1 MKLSKYIILL
11 ALTVSCNAPQAV
23 YDYDEKVNFST
34 LNTYKIYPDLVTN
47 LNQLDDQ
54 RIISILNEKLAQK
67 GFTTSET
74 PQIYVNFYASSYET
88 PSRNTLGVGVGGT
101 GRNVG
106 VGVSGGIP
114 LGGPETYLRLTIDF
128 IDTEKDSLI
137 WQAEVEG
144 QLNNNT
150 TPQKREESLRLM
162 IDKALKGYPP
172 KK

>member
-11 ALTVSCNAPQAV
+11 ALVVSCNAPQAV

-88 PSRNTLGVGVGGT
+88 PTRNTLGVGVGGT

-128 IDTEKDSLI
+128 IDAEKDSLI

>member
-1 MKLSKYIILL
+1 MKLLKYIILL
-11 ALTVSCNAPQAV
+11 SLIVSCNAPQAV
-23 YDYDEKVNFST
+23 YDYDEKVKFST
-34 LNTYKIYPDLVTN
+34 LNTYQIFPDLVTN

-54 RIISILNEKLAQK
+54 RIISILNEKLSQK
-67 GFTTSET
+67 GFSISET
-74 PQIYVNFYASSYET
+74 PQILVNFYASSYET
-88 PSRNTLGVGVGGT
+88 PSRNTLGIGVGGT

-114 LGGPETYLRLTIDF
+114 LGGAETYLRLTIDF
-128 IDTEKDSLI
+128 IDAEKDVLI

-162 IDKALKGYPP
+162 IDKALEGYPP

>member
-11 ALTVSCNAPQAV
+11 AFVVSCNTPQAV

-34 LNTYKIYPDLVTN
+34 LNTYNIYPDLVTN

-54 RIISILNEKLAQK
+54 RIISILNEKLSQK

-74 PQIYVNFYASSYET
+74 PQIYVNFYASFYET
-88 PSRNTLGVGVGGT
+88 PTRNTLGVGVGGT

-128 IDTEKDSLI
+128 IDAEKDLLI
-137 WQAEVEG
+137 WQAEVDG

>member
-1 MKLSKYIILL
+1 MKFPKYIIGLFL
-11 ALTVSCNAPQAV
+11 AVSCNTPQAV
-23 YDYDEKVNFST
+23 YDYDEKVNFTT
-34 LNTYKIYPDLVTN
+34 LNTYQIYPDLATN

-67 GFTTSET
+67 GLRTSET
-74 PQIYVNFYASSYET
+74 PQIYVNFYSSIYET
-88 PSRNTLGVGVGGT
+88 PNRNTLGVGVGGS

-114 LGGPETYLRLTIDF
+114 LGGADTYLRLTLDF
-128 IDTEKDSLI
+128 IDVKNDALI

-144 QLNNNT
+144 LFNNSS
-150 TPQKREESLRLM
+150 TPQKREESLRVM
-162 IDKALKGYPP
+162 IEKALKGYPP

>member
-11 ALTVSCNAPQAV
+11 VLVVSCNAPQAV

-88 PSRNTLGVGVGGT
+88 PTRNTLGVGVGGT

-128 IDTEKDSLI
+128 IDAEKDSLI